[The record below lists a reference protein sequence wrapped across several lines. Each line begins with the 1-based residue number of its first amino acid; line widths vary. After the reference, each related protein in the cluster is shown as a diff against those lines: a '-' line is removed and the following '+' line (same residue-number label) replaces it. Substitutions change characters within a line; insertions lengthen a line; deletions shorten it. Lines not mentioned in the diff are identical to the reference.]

1 MRRRSSFLHLR
12 ISSPPLPPQIGSLR
26 QRDVADL
33 DVLIAPL
40 VEQLDAAN
48 LVGDLLGKN
57 LVARGLNLDF
67 DFGVRHVGDDLTCG
81 VVVGDVNRGSRE
93 SKYSLGQEVLKID
106 VGG

>member
-1 MRRRSSFLHLR
+1 M
-12 ISSPPLPPQIGSLR
+12 PPRMESLR

-67 DFGVRHVGDDLTCG
+67 DFCVRHVGDDLT
-81 VVVGDVNRGSRE
+81 VVL
-93 SKYSLGQEVLKID
+93 SLEL
-106 VGG
+106 